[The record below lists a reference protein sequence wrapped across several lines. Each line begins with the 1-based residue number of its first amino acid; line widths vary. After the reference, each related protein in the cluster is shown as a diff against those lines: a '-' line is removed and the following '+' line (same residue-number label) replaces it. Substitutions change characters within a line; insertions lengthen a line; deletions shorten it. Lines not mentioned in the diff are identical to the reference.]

1 VKHDGGDWQP
11 AKNALRSLALNARD
25 KYLID
30 VALAKKDVRPS
41 HLDELTASKFLYMHG
56 KGKFDFDPDTEVK
69 NLRMALDTGATLLAD
84 ACCGAEPFDTAFR
97 EFARKLYPDQ
107 KLEVIP
113 ADDFLYGE
121 KLNGEAITKL
131 RCRTERADGKTAEA
145 TFKDVPPM
153 LEGIK
158 VDGRWVVI
166 YSRYDI
172 GCALEKNKSSA
183 CKGYDPDSAMKLA
196 TAALLY
202 SLKR

>member
-1 VKHDGGDWQP
+1 
-11 AKNALRSLALNARD
+11 
-25 KYLID
+25 
-30 VALAKKDVRPS
+30 
-41 HLDELTASKFLYMHG
+41 M
-56 KGKFDFDPDTEVK
+56 
-69 NLRMALDTGATLLAD
+69 AD
-84 ACCGAEPFDTAFR
+84 ACCGAESFDQAFR

-113 ADDFLYGE
+113 ADDLLYSE
-121 KLNGEAITKL
+121 KLNGEAITRL
-131 RCRTERADGKTAEA
+131 RCRTARADGSPEA

-153 LEGIK
+153 LEGVK
-158 VDGRWVVI
+158 VDGRWAVI

-183 CKGYDPDSAMKLA
+183 CKGYDPESAMRLA

>member
-1 VKHDGGDWQP
+1 
-11 AKNALRSLALNARD
+11 
-25 KYLID
+25 
-30 VALAKKDVRPS
+30 
-41 HLDELTASKFLYMHG
+41 M
-56 KGKFDFDPDTEVK
+56 
-69 NLRMALDTGATLLAD
+69 GATLLAD
-84 ACCGAEPFDTAFR
+84 ACCGAEPFDEAFR
-97 EFARKLYPDQ
+97 EFAKKLYPDR

-113 ADDFLYGE
+113 ADDFLYSE
-121 KLNGEAITKL
+121 KLNGEAITRL
-131 RCRTERADGKTAEA
+131 RCRTAKPDGSPEA
-145 TFKDVPPM
+145 TFKEVPPM

-158 VDGRWVVI
+158 VDGRWAVI